1 MAKILRLAG
10 RGDSGSRPPKRLPGG
25 LLVAGRR
32 TRLAGVLTAVFILLV
47 TVVSPRL
54 PLRVPDVSVGEPW
67 GGPTIVAPF
76 DIRVVDAATAEDAR
90 RLVEQRHETVFV
102 LDATVEAD
110 ALRRLER
117 MLALVRDA
125 AKDRSTTVAALRRD
139 LAAKAGVALEPTT
152 VEVLLDQAGSE
163 RLQADLTA
171 VLSHMYSS
179 RVLCAEKSLYDAA
192 GRSGR
197 LAVMADREGRT
208 ATTVTQ
214 GVILGFPGEAMDYL
228 QRNYLPEFRLP
239 SGLQSAY
246 ADIVRQLLRP
256 NLIYDR
262 DLTQRRKSLMLASL
276 DESVTIGAG
285 EQVVAAGE
293 LVTPLQA
300 QALRQLVLETRSRG
314 LMRIGGSALL
324 VALMLGFAARYLPR
338 FQARVPL
345 SPRHVLLMAVPV
357 AAAVMLGR
365 LALALGLA
373 EGARPFVLPTAFVAM
388 VLLLVYNAR
397 LALVMTV
404 FTTVLFAMA
413 VGSDT
418 PLLLASLAGGFAG
431 TAALMKVS
439 ERQQVL
445 TAGLW
450 VSLANVVVAVASSLM
465 SGRLLP
471 PMPVLAAAAG
481 NGIACY
487 LLAVGALPAIE
498 KLFGVVTGWRLM
510 ELTSTS
516 HPLLRQ
522 MEEKAPGSYQHVL
535 NVTKLAESGAEAVEA
550 DRLLV
555 RAGALFHDVGKM
567 LKPKY
572 FTENQV
578 TADERRI
585 HSRLSPYMS
594 ALIIKN
600 HVKDGVELA
609 RSNGLPETVV
619 EFIPQH
625 HGTSLIRYFYMQAKA
640 RAEANDQ
647 VLEDEFRYPGPKPQ
661 SIEAAI
667 VMIADAVEAS
677 ATAKLRTPVVRE
689 EDVRRVVRDA
699 INDKF
704 QDGQFDEC
712 HMTLRDL
719 HEINEALVRA
729 LLSRYHQR
737 VDYPNAPR
745 REVRDV
751 LRAEGPPAA
760 AL

>member
-10 RGDSGSRPPKRLPGG
+10 RGEGGPRTPKRLQGG
-25 LLVAGRR
+25 LLAAGRR
-32 TRLAGVLTAVFILLV
+32 TRLAGVLTTVFILLV
-47 TVVSPRL
+47 AVVSPPL
-54 PLRVPDVSVGEPW
+54 PMRSPDVAVGEPW
-67 GGPTIVAPF
+67 SGPTVVAPF

-110 ALRRLER
+110 ALKRLER

-125 AKDRSTTVAALRRD
+125 ARDRSTTVAALRRD
-139 LAAKAGVALEPTT
+139 LAAKAGIALEPTT
-152 VEVLLDQAGSE
+152 VEMLLDQAGSE
-163 RLQADLTA
+163 RLHADLAAA
-171 VLSHMYSS
+171 VSHMYSS
-179 RVLCAEKSLYDAA
+179 RVICAEKSLYDAA
-192 GRSGR
+192 GRAGR
-197 LAVMADREGRT
+197 LAVVADREGRT
-208 ATTVTQ
+208 PTTVTQ
-214 GVILGFPGEAMDYL
+214 GVILGFPGEAMEYL

-239 SGLQSAY
+239 PGLQAAY
-246 ADIVRQLLRP
+246 VDIVRQLLRP
-256 NLIYDR
+256 NLTYDR
-262 DLTQRRKSLMLASL
+262 DLTQRRKSLMIASL
-276 DESVTIGAG
+276 DESVTIHVG
-285 EQVVAAGE
+285 EQVVATGDI
-293 LVTPLQA
+293 VTPLQA
-300 QALRQLVLETRSRG
+300 EALRRLVIETRARG
-314 LMRIGGSALL
+314 LMRLAGSALL
-324 VALMLGFAARYLPR
+324 VALMLGFAVRYLPR
-338 FQARVPL
+338 FQTRVPL
-345 SPRHVLLMAVPV
+345 SPRHVVLMAVPV
-357 AAAVMLGR
+357 AAAVVLGR
-365 LALALGLA
+365 VALGLGVSEA
-373 EGARPFVLPTAFVAM
+373 ARPFAVPTAFVAM

-397 LALVMTV
+397 LSLVMTV

-413 VGSDT
+413 AGADAPVLFA
-418 PLLLASLAGGFAG
+418 PLAGGFAG
-431 TAALMKVS
+431 TAALMKVT

-445 TAGLW
+445 MAGLW
-450 VSLANVVVAVASSLM
+450 VAAANLVVAVAAALM
-465 SGRLLP
+465 NGRVLP
-471 PMPVLAAAAG
+471 PMPVVAAAAG
-481 NGIACY
+481 NGLACY
-487 LLAVGALPAIE
+487 MLALAALPAIE

-609 RSNGLPETVV
+609 RSKGLPETVV

-640 RAEANDQ
+640 GAEANDQ

-667 VMIADAVEAS
+667 VMIADAVEAA

-737 VDYPNAPR
+737 VDYPDAPR

-751 LRAEGPPAA
+751 RQAEGSPAA